1 MNDKQATTNA
11 TAKERRDE
19 LKSQIDEPFFS
30 PRIKFDR
37 LDSFYSSGT
46 VPSQHTSG
54 TIVLDALEVN
64 WHIDEDTSRWKA
76 STGERDRFDLRI
88 EDGSDG
94 TSFRSRPDA
103 EEIYEAV
110 VRALRNR
117 HHSELCECPDCQIR
131 QDM

>member
-1 MNDKQATTNA
+1 MNDEQATTNA

-37 LDSFYSSGT
+37 LDSFYPSGT

-54 TIVLDALEVN
+54 RLCSMPLRLIG
-64 WHIDEDTSRWKA
+64 TSMRTLVDGKPA
-76 STGERDRFDLRI
+76 RAKEIGSIEI